1 MNLMEKIV
9 SNIVLIRNISYINWK
24 CFSLDVTRECLCV
37 GAARIGWPDQKI
49 VAGTLAELVNVD
61 LGSPLHSM
69 VIVGTLHPLEE
80 QFLKQFYIER

>member
-1 MNLMEKIV
+1 
-9 SNIVLIRNISYINWK
+9 
-24 CFSLDVTRECLCV
+24 V

-49 VAGTLAELVNVD
+49 AVGTLAEMVNVD

-80 QFLKQFYIER
+80 QFLQQFYIKIK

>member
-1 MNLMEKIV
+1 MI
-9 SNIVLIRNISYINWK
+9 
-24 CFSLDVTRECLCV
+24 FTLDLTQECLCV

-49 VAGTLAELVNVD
+49 VAGTLAEMANVD

-80 QFLKQFYIER
+80 QFLKQFYI

>member
-1 MNLMEKIV
+1 M
-9 SNIVLIRNISYINWK
+9 YIFK
-24 CFSLDVTRECLCV
+24 DVTRETLCV

-49 VAGTLAELVNVD
+49 LAGTLSEMANVD

-80 QFLKQFYIER
+80 QFLKQFYIENK

>member
-1 MNLMEKIV
+1 M
-9 SNIVLIRNISYINWK
+9 
-24 CFSLDVTRECLCV
+24 CV

-49 VAGTLAELVNVD
+49 VAGTLADMVNVD

-69 VIVGTLHPLEE
+69 VIVGILHPLEE